1 MSIVS
6 QRPGRAA
13 IATPQAHLAR
23 APRVVIV
30 GAGVGGLAA
39 AVDLAAKGIE
49 VLVLERADTPGGKLR
64 EIEVAGACID
74 AGPTVL
80 TMRWVFDELFA
91 AAGET
96 LERHVRLDRLH
107 ILARHAWSERER
119 LDLFADRERTRDAI
133 GDFAGAAEAQRFEEF
148 ARRAQHIYRTL
159 EAPFMR
165 AQRPSMAALVGR
177 MGWQGFGDLL
187 RIRAFETLWNAL
199 GHYFR
204 DLRVRQLFARY
215 STYCGSS
222 PFAAPATMMLI
233 AHVEQEGVWAVS
245 GGMRQI
251 AVALAKVASACGATL
266 RFGSHVRAVTTAAG
280 RVSGVTLSTG
290 EHIAATAVV
299 VNADASA
306 IGAGL
311 LGSSIA
317 PAANAVP
324 RERRSLSAVTWNLC
338 TPTHGFPLVRHNVFF
353 SRDYEA
359 EFAQILR
366 QRALPAEPTVYVC
379 AQDRHDEAGTPSTE
393 SQRLF
398 CLVNAPADGDLHD
411 GNSRENEQCA
421 ERTFK
426 QLERCGLTICRTP
439 ATTRMTTPADF
450 NRLYPGTGGALYGAA
465 THGWQASFRR
475 PSARTELPGLYLAG
489 GSVHPGPGLPMATL
503 SGRLAAHCLMADLD
517 LISRSRSV
525 AICGGT
531 SMR

>member
-1 MSIVS
+1 M
-6 QRPGRAA
+6 PRA
-13 IATPQAHLAR
+13 
-23 APRVVIV
+23 VIV

-39 AVDLAAKGIE
+39 AADLAAKGIE
-49 VLVLERADTPGGKLR
+49 VLVLERADAPGGKLR
-64 EIEVAGACID
+64 EIEVAGTRID

-80 TMRWVFDELFA
+80 TMRWVFDDLFA
-91 AAGET
+91 AAGDT
-96 LERHVRLDRLH
+96 LARHVKLERLQ

-133 GDFAGAAEAQRFEEF
+133 GAFAGAAEARRFEEF

-165 AQRPSMAALVGR
+165 AQRPGIAALIGR
-177 MGWQGFGDLL
+177 VGWQGLGDLL
-187 RIRAFETLWNAL
+187 RISPFETLWNAL

-204 DLRVRQLFARY
+204 DPRVRQLFARY

-251 AVALAKVASACGATL
+251 AVALARVASACGATL
-266 RFGSHVRAVTTAAG
+266 RFGSHVHEVTTAAG

-290 EHIAATAVV
+290 EHIAATAVII
-299 VNADASA
+299 NADASA

-317 PAANAVP
+317 PAGNAVP
-324 RERRSLSAVTWNLC
+324 RERRSLSAVTFNLC
-338 TPTHGFPLVRHNVFF
+338 APTHGFPLVRHNVFF
-353 SRDYEA
+353 SRDYER
-359 EFAQILR
+359 EFTQIFR

-379 AQDRHDEAGTPSTE
+379 AQDRHDEAGAPSAE
-393 SQRLF
+393 PQRLF
-398 CLVNAPADGDLHD
+398 CLINAPADGDLHD

-421 ERTFK
+421 ERTFN
-426 QLERCGLTICRTP
+426 QLKRCGLHICRTA
-439 ATTRMTTPADF
+439 ATTRITTPADF
-450 NRLYPGTGGALYGAA
+450 NRLYPGTGGALYGPA

-475 PSARTELPGLYLAG
+475 PSARTELPGLYRAG
-489 GSVHPGPGLPMATL
+489 GGVHPGPGLPMATL
-503 SGRLAAHCLMADLD
+503 SGRLAAQCLMADLD
-517 LISRSRSV
+517 LTSRSRSV